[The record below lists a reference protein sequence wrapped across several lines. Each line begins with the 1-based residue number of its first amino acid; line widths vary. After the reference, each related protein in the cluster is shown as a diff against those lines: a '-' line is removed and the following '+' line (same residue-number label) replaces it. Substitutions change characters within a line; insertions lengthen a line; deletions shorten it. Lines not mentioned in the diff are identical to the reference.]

1 MSHAFGPH
9 PVQRLASLPE
19 TPWLQRID
27 ARIRILAS
35 VIFAFFLVLSHKMP
49 VLATGVLIGLGL
61 ILMTRLPMVKT
72 IKRTLGVD
80 LFIIFLLI
88 LLPFTTPGESWFT
101 IGPLTATW
109 DGFFRAVEIS
119 LKAMGVILALLAL
132 VGTLEP
138 PEFGYALY
146 RLQVPAKLVLIMLF
160 TVRYLNVIQR
170 EYLRLRTAMK
180 ARAFVPRSNLH
191 TWKTF
196 GYLFA
201 MLLVRSLERSERIYA
216 AMKCRGFTGK
226 FHLLGELKLGRH
238 DGIFAA
244 LFLFTLAA
252 LGVWG
257 WI

>member
-9 PVQRLASLPE
+9 PVQHLSPLPE
-19 TPWLQRID
+19 APWLQRLD
-27 ARIRILAS
+27 ARVRILAS
-35 VIFAFFLVLSHKMP
+35 VVFAFFLVLSDKMP
-49 VLATGVLIGLGL
+49 VLAAGVFIGLGL
-61 ILMTRLPMVKT
+61 ILMARLPIVKT

-80 LFIIFLLI
+80 LFIVFLLV
-88 LLPFTTPGESWFT
+88 LLPFTTPGEAWFT

-146 RLQVPAKLVLIMLF
+146 RLRIPEKLVLIMLF

-170 EYLRLRTAMK
+170 EYLRMRIAMK

-201 MLLVRSLERSERIYA
+201 MLLVRSLERSERIHA
-216 AMKCRGFTGK
+216 AMKCRGFTGR
-226 FHLLGELKLGRH
+226 FYLLGELKLRQH

-244 LFLFTLAA
+244 LFLLTLAA

-257 WI
+257 WR

>member
-9 PVQRLASLPE
+9 PDLHLAPLPE

-27 ARIRILAS
+27 ARIRILAA
-35 VIFAFFLVLSHKMP
+35 VVYAFFLVLSHKMP
-49 VLATGVLIGLGL
+49 VLVTGVLIGLFL
-61 ILMTRLPMVKT
+61 VLMTRLPLVKT

-88 LLPFTTPGESWFT
+88 LLPFTTPGETWFA
-101 IGPLTATW
+101 IGSFTATW
-109 DGFFRAVEIS
+109 DGFFRAIEIS
-119 LKAMGVILALLAL
+119 LKAIGVILALLAL

-146 RLQVPAKLVLIMLF
+146 RLRVPEKLVLIMLF
-160 TVRYLNVIQR
+160 TVRYLDVIQR
-170 EYLRLRTAMK
+170 EYHRLRIAMK
-180 ARAFVPRSNLH
+180 ARAFVPRSNFH

-201 MLLVRSLERSERIYA
+201 MLLVRSLERSERIHA

-226 FHLLGELKLGRH
+226 FHLLGELKLRSH
-238 DGIFAA
+238 DGVFVA
-244 LFLFTLAA
+244 LFLCMLAA
-252 LGVWG
+252 LGIWG